1 MKKTIFTILSCL
13 MLVPFASAMH
23 HEASGHKIS
32 EAEVIKIA
40 RSAAPANVSGDAT
53 IMSSDG
59 TILVEGTNTLSIQA
73 HNVSDTSSD
82 LTIIPFLTGIF
93 TDDNSQGVFRIN
105 EIRLFGPVCHT

>member
-13 MLVPFASAMH
+13 MLIPFASAMH

-40 RSAAPANVSGDAT
+40 QSAAPANVSGDAT

-59 TILVEGTNTLSIQA
+59 TILVEGTNGWTCMPGTPPNE
-73 HNVSDTSSD
+73 NVNPMCVDKAWQKW
-82 LTIIPFLTGIF
+82 LAAYMA
-93 TDDNSQGVFRIN
+93 QGRI
-105 EIRLFGPVCHT
+105 